1 MTFAKTGDWTWT
13 VWRGT
18 QATSP
23 LSRESAV
30 PISTVEHEGRMRGPV
45 DIRPERLL
53 QIIGEDLMLGTDQA
67 RIVEKLSTHGVPAS
81 SDLLAQIEQLA
92 AMPMVQVGRQMALK
106 LRKRNWLL
114 ETLFRLA
121 DDAGNL
127 AKVPRVS
134 DLSKDAFFQE
144 YYARNLPVIVAGAVA
159 DWPAVARWTPDYLK
173 THIGDQIVQVQA
185 NRDKNPD
192 YEIYK
197 DRHLRQMTFADFI
210 DQISG
215 SNGANNNLY
224 MTAYNASHND
234 RALSAVRGDM
244 GTIERYL
251 DPASDGRYGMMW
263 IGPAGTIT
271 PMHHDLT
278 NNLLVQVA
286 GRKIIKLIPAA
297 QVDVM
302 YNHLH
307 VFSAVSDIEN
317 PAFDINRFPDFA
329 RARVLDVTLVPG
341 DALFIPIG
349 WWHQVRSLDF
359 SVTLTFTNFHRNNA
373 YHESYP
379 S

>member
-1 MTFAKTGDWTWT
+1 MMGSTKTGDWTWT

-18 QATSP
+18 QALSP
-23 LSRESAV
+23 LNRAPVVQGEDRKLK
-30 PISTVEHEGRMRGPV
+30 PI
-45 DIRPERLL
+45 DFRPERLL
-53 QIIGEDLMLGTDQA
+53 DIIGEDLMLGADQA
-67 RIVEKLSTHGVPAS
+67 RIIERLSAHGIPATPE
-81 SDLLAQIEQLA
+81 LLAQIEQLA
-92 AMPMVQVGRQMALK
+92 TTPVVQAGRQLALK

-114 ETLFRLA
+114 DTLFRLT

-127 AKVPRVS
+127 TEVPRVS
-134 DLSKDAFFQE
+134 DLSTDAFYQE

-159 DWPAVARWTPDYLK
+159 DWPAVSRWTPDYLK
-173 THIGDQIVQVQA
+173 AHIGDQIVQVQA

-197 DRHLRQMTFADFI
+197 DRHLREMAFADFM

-215 SNGANNNLY
+215 TNSANNNLY
-224 MTAYNASHND
+224 MTAYNASRND
-234 RALSAVRGDM
+234 SALSAIRGDM

-251 DPASDGRYGMMW
+251 DPTSDGRYGMMW

-286 GRKIIKLIPAA
+286 GRKVIKLVPAA
-297 QVDVM
+297 QVEAM
-302 YNHLH
+302 YNHIH
-307 VFSAVSDIEN
+307 VFSAVSDIESS
-317 PAFDINRFPDFA
+317 AFDINRFPDFA

-359 SVTLTFTNFHRNNA
+359 SVTLTFTNFHRNNSF
-373 YHESYP
+373 HQSYP